1 MASGTIEKIQKKSP
15 SWLAISQNWC
25 IVLVLTKDRVF
36 KFEFEH
42 QPKERGMRSIN
53 EIKKFA
59 EGKGMEVEVRE
70 RGASYRA
77 GGDVVCYPIGFDWR
91 NSNVSIKH
99 EPRFGF
105 EGTGYAGRGRWY
117 DLWLVVPAK
126 DGEKSY
132 KLVEYTTYANVDAEK
147 RLCIGNEE
155 EGRSGC
161 DGLSFIESAADKFGD
176 LEDLFAGWTA

>member
-1 MASGTIEKIQKKSP
+1 
-15 SWLAISQNWC
+15 
-25 IVLVLTKDRVF
+25 
-36 KFEFEH
+36 
-42 QPKERGMRSIN
+42 MRSIN
-53 EIKKFA
+53 EIKQFA
-59 EGKGMEVEVRE
+59 NSKGMEIEVRE
-70 RGASYRA
+70 RGTSYRA
-77 GGDVVCYPIGFDWR
+77 GGDVICYPAGFEWR

-132 KLVEYTTYANVDAEK
+132 KLVEYTTYANVDVEK

-161 DGLSFIESAADKFGD
+161 DGLFFIESDADRLGD
-176 LEDLFAGWTA
+176 LEELFAGWTA